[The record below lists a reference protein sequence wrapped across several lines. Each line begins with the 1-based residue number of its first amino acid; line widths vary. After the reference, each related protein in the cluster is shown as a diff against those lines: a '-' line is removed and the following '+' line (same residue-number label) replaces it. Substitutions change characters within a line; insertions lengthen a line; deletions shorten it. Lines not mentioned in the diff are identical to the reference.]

1 MFLCEFFRFHVV
13 HKSERRHRSRL
24 KTEAAVHPL
33 RRSERKFSL
42 SESMLKR
49 MNVKIFMTFKDNQ
62 IMSVSLMITEK
73 EILAMGRIYIL
84 PIFKSKFDCRKRWM
98 GVKFI

>member
-24 KTEAAVHPL
+24 KTKTAVHPL
-33 RRSERKFSL
+33 RRGKGKLTL

-84 PIFKSKFDCRKRWM
+84 PIFKSKFDCRKRRM

>member
-1 MFLCEFFRFHVV
+1 
-13 HKSERRHRSRL
+13 
-24 KTEAAVHPL
+24 
-33 RRSERKFSL
+33 
-42 SESMLKR
+42 
-49 MNVKIFMTFKDNQ
+49 MTFKDNQ